1 MAINSLFGDI
11 TNEVI
16 DYVYK
21 QSRKNRNKAK
31 LKYIIDTCTDIAF
44 KDVKPYLYT
53 ILIIL
58 ILMFLTNCWTFY
70 YYIKLF
76 YSITHL
82 PKNMNF

>member
-1 MAINSLFGDI
+1 MTINSLFGDI
-11 TNEVI
+11 TSEII
-16 DYVYK
+16 DYIYK
-21 QSRKNRNKAK
+21 QSCKNKNKAK
-31 LKYIIDTCTDIAF
+31 LKYIIDTCTEIAF

-76 YSITHL
+76 YSITNL

>member
-1 MAINSLFGDI
+1 MTIDSLFSGI
-11 TNEVI
+11 TKEII
-16 DYVYK
+16 DYIYK
-21 QSRKNRNKAK
+21 ESHKRKNKVK
-31 LKYIIDTCTDIAF
+31 LKYIINTFTEIAF

-76 YSITHL
+76 YSITNL

>member
-1 MAINSLFGDI
+1 MTINSVFGDI
-11 TNEVI
+11 TNEAI
-16 DYVYK
+16 DYIYK
-21 QSRKNRNKAK
+21 QARKDKNKVK
-31 LKYIIDTCTDIAF
+31 LKYILDTCTDVAF

-82 PKNMNF
+82 PKRMDF

>member
-1 MAINSLFGDI
+1 MTIHSLFGDI
-11 TNEVI
+11 TNEII
-16 DYVYK
+16 DYIYN
-21 QSRKNRNKAK
+21 QSRKRKNKAK

-58 ILMFLTNCWTFY
+58 MFLTNCWTFY